1 MALRRARRRA
11 AAGITGPAKV
21 GKRTKDLT
29 KRLEPGDI
37 AIIDHADLDRVAAD
51 GLIDAGV
58 TAVVNASPSITG
70 RYPNGGPLRL
80 VRAGVLLI
88 DDVGSSIMDAVTDG
102 QPLRID
108 GGVLLD
114 GDDEVGTGHILG
126 EDEIQRRMEEA
137 RTGIGHELQRFAEN
151 TLEYVRREAELVFA
165 PLEMPKLRTSFAG
178 RHALVVVRGHDYKQD
193 LRVLRS
199 YIREFQPVLI
209 GVDGGADAL
218 LEVGLRPD
226 IILGDFD
233 SVSAKAMDVGAEHVH
248 HVHPDGRNPGYEEL
262 QAFGKPYVEFVV
274 EGTSEDAAMLLAY
287 EAGAKLIVAVGTHDT
302 MVEFLDKGRAGMSS
316 TFLTRLRIG
325 PMLVDA
331 KGVARLY
338 EPTVRRR
345 DLLLLVASAV
355 VVLVVIALVSHP
367 AQVLLEGVWVTLKD
381 LWYSITDRF

>member
-1 MALRRARRRA
+1 MSLRRKRTRAGAGVVGRAR
-11 AAGITGPAKV
+11 V

-29 KRLEPGDI
+29 KRLEPGDS
-37 AIIDHADLDRVAAD
+37 AVIDHADIDRVAAD

-58 TAVVNASPSITG
+58 VAVVNASPSITG
-70 RYPNGGPLRL
+70 RYPNGGPMRL
-80 VRAGVLLI
+80 VRAGVLLV
-88 DDVGSSIMDAVTDG
+88 DDVGSSIMDAVIDG
-102 QPLRID
+102 QQISLD
-108 GGVLLD
+108 GGVVRAAEEEL
-114 GDDEVGTGHILG
+114 GNGHVLG
-126 EDEIQRRMEEA
+126 EDEITRRMDEA
-137 RTGIGHELQRFAEN
+137 RAGIGHELQRFAEN
-151 TLEYVRREAELVFA
+151 TLEYVRREADLVFA
-165 PLEMPKLRTSFAG
+165 PVALPKLRTSFVG

-218 LEVGLRPD
+218 LEVGLTPD

-233 SVSAKAMDVGAEHVH
+233 SVSARGMEAGADHVH

-287 EAGAKLIVAVGTHDT
+287 ESGAKLIVAVGTHDT

-345 DLLLLVASAV
+345 DLLLLVAAALLV
-355 VVLVVIALVSHP
+355 MVVITLVSEP
-367 AQVLLEGVWVTLKD
+367 VRVLLDGFWLTLRD
-381 LWYSITDRF
+381 LWFSVTGTF

>member
-1 MALRRARRRA
+1 MVLRRSRRRA
-11 AAGITGPAKV
+11 SAGIAGPAKV

-80 VRAGVLLI
+80 VRAGVLLL
-88 DDVGSSIMDAVTDG
+88 DDVGASIMDAVDDG
-102 QPLRID
+102 QRVRID
-108 GGVLLD
+108 GSILLD
-114 GDDEVGTGHILG
+114 GDDELGTGHILG

-137 RTGIGHELQRFAEN
+137 RAGIGHELQRFAEN

-165 PLEMPKLRTSFAG
+165 PLVLPKLRTSFAG

-226 IILGDFD
+226 VILGDFD
-233 SVSAKAMDVGAEHVH
+233 SVSARAMEVGAEHIH

-262 QAFGKPYVEFVV
+262 QAFGKPYEEFVV

-287 EAGAKLIVAVGTHDT
+287 EGGAKLIVAVGTHDT

-345 DLLLLVASAV
+345 DLLFLVLAALV
-355 VVLVVIALVSHP
+355 VMLVIALVSEP
-367 AQVLLEGVWVTLKD
+367 AQVILDGVWVTLED
-381 LWYSITDRF
+381 LWYSIADRF